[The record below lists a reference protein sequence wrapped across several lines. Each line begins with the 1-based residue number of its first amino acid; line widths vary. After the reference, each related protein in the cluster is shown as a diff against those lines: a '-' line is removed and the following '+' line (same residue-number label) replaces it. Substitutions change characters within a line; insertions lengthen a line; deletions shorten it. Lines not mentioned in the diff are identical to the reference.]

1 MCYFAICV
9 VMYCNV
15 TQNNTKEKGR
25 LSPPLPPYAITYN
38 SKGILLFGW
47 GVCASPAMSLE

>member
-1 MCYFAICV
+1 
-9 VMYCNV
+9 MYCNV